1 MISKEHGVSEAYKH
15 GQLANAA
22 ASVGSVIAKGAAFED
37 SEQHVK
43 KGKYYQGLV
52 RDAAFNTAKKA
63 YMKANPNATE
73 EEAEAAA
80 SEMVMGY
87 DGTKEFA
94 AGAATVASF
103 FGLRGVYERLKA
115 NPPSHQPNSANAG
128 KINAPNNSNKLTEES
143 LKHSNDP
150 IVQQAARESKGAM
163 QNLEYLQ
170 EKGAGNLYREEVAKK
185 LEGMGHKNLANKVL
199 SGSNVTAEEF
209 TKAGVK
215 PSYFGLQEKMMSDIA
230 TKKTSIG
237 LDFQSAGSKS
247 FQSQMSAAEAKVAST
262 SEALKSAIHEPFAN
276 KVKGT
281 FFKIGLPSL
290 GEALSGQSKL
300 AMTGRGLG
308 LLGIGYEG
316 YQGITKA
323 EERHTKGEKYR

>member
-43 KGKYYQGLV
+43 KGPHYQGIL

-80 SEMVMGY
+80 SEMVMGW
-87 DGTKEFA
+87 DGAKEF
-94 AGAATVASF
+94 GTGVSLIASG
-103 FGLRGVYERLKA
+103 FGLDRLYQRFAGNNRERNMPNA
-115 NPPSHQPNSANAG
+115 NSANGAA
-128 KINAPNNSNKLTEES
+128 NPNNSNKLMESS
-143 LKHSNDP
+143 LKSNDP

-170 EKGAGNLYREEVAKK
+170 EKGAGNLYREKVAQK
-185 LEGMGHKNLANKVL
+185 LDNMGDKNLANKVL
-199 SGSNVTAEEF
+199 SGSNVTAGEF

-281 FFKIGLPSL
+281 FSKIGLPRL

-308 LLGIGYEG
+308 ALGIGYEG

-323 EERHTKGEKYR
+323 EERHSKGEKYR